1 MLGNKTM
8 SKENNVFRR
17 ELNNLSNFT
26 ESCWWKTIVN
36 DDDLHIGIRENY
48 LNVYFHGC
56 SIAKLTPTKNGI
68 SGTTSNA
75 FLDKNSQE
83 ANSGYSPYTTK
94 SKNESDPV
102 TCKGFAPL
110 NDIDAIKRNI
120 EKYHEIEKN
129 GATREKTAIQQYLA
143 QKSYNGEIIDLEC
156 TVSAY
161 KRDSAWRKMVDDTEN
176 KSFNRKIPRIDLV
189 EVVEEGD
196 AFKLNFIEIKH
207 IRNPEL
213 VSRSTSKP
221 KVAQQMS
228 DYKEL
233 LTRYDEDFRKA
244 YKKVCKLRVELGL
257 SSESSIVDKVAK
269 GLSEK
274 KLTVNLR
281 PILLILKDKNEN
293 EPSNWEVHKKK
304 LECGNF
310 DLKIE
315 NV

>member
-8 SKENNVFRR
+8 SKENKVFRR
-17 ELNNLSNFT
+17 ELNNLNNFT

-102 TCKGFAPL
+102 TCNGFAPL

-129 GATREKTAIQQYLA
+129 GATREKTAIQQYLV
-143 QKSYNGEIIDLEC
+143 QKSYKGDILDLEC

-161 KRDSAWRKMVDDTEN
+161 SRDGVWAAMVNDAED
-176 KSFNRKIPRIDLV
+176 KLNRKIPRIDLV
-189 EVVEEGD
+189 ELVEEED
-196 AFKLNFIEIKH
+196 AFKLNFIEVKH

-213 VSRSTSKP
+213 VSHSTP
-221 KVAQQMS
+221 KVVQQMS
-228 DYKEL
+228 DYKKLLEL
-233 LTRYDEDFRKA
+233 YREEFISA
-244 YKKVCKLRVELGL
+244 YQDVCEIQKKLAL
-257 SSESSIVDKVAK
+257 SNKNPTVTKVVS

-274 KLTVNLR
+274 KLTVNLK

-304 LECGNF
+304 LECGDF